1 MSQRIFDLVLTIISG
16 ILLIP
21 VFAAV
26 ALLVLITDGKPVLFR
41 QPRGGLHGRDFV
53 MYKFRTMTVA
63 AEPETGSFH
72 AGDTSHVTPVGRFL
86 RRTKLDEIPQLWNV
100 LTGDMSIVG
109 PRPEVRKW
117 IDAYP
122 EEWSRVHRVR
132 PGITD
137 PASLVYRHE
146 EARLEQSS
154 NPEETYRNE
163 ILPHKLKLY
172 EEYARN
178 RTLLQDIGVIAQTIV
193 SLFRSS

>member
-1 MSQRIFDLVLTIISG
+1 VIQRVFDLVTATIG
-16 ILLIP
+16 GVVLIP

-26 ALLVLITDGKPVLFR
+26 ALLILVTSGRPVLFR
-41 QPRGGLHGRDFV
+41 QPRGGLYGRNFEMV
-53 MYKFRTMTVA
+53 KFRTMTV
-63 AEPETGSFH
+63 PSDPDGGSFN
-72 AGDTSHVTPVGRFL
+72 AGDTLRVTPIGRFL

-100 LTGDMSIVG
+100 LKGDMSIVG

-122 EEWSRVHRVR
+122 DAWSRVHRVR

-146 EARLEQSS
+146 ETLLGQSS
-154 NPEETYRNE
+154 DPESTYRDE
-163 ILPHKLKLY
+163 ILPHKLRLY

-178 RTLLQDIGVIAQTIV
+178 RTLLQDIGIVAQTIAA
-193 SLFRSS
+193 LFRSR